1 MNKTKICE
9 ALYALPGAVVVKRRK
24 PLAIPVAIL
33 LAGAAMIVLNNLYG
47 AALSVDLRSALVFTG
62 GVAAVAGIVLV
73 AMRLVGGDGTPYHR
87 CGQCYLRCEELR
99 FSRDA
104 RAMVRECIAGG
115 DVARLLALPRSQV
128 PALAVAL
135 YHTPDNR
142 FAAMQAFEYA
152 ELEYRPLTDLRIV
165 GA

>member
-24 PLAIPVAIL
+24 PLAVPVAVL

-47 AALSVDLRSALVFTG
+47 GALSVDLRSALVFTG
-62 GVAAVAGIVLV
+62 GTAAVVGMVLV

-87 CGQCYLRCEELR
+87 RGQCYLRCEELR

-104 RAMVRECIAGG
+104 RTMVSECIAGG
-115 DVARLLALPRSQV
+115 DVVRLLALPRSQV

-152 ELEYRPLTDLRIV
+152 DLEYRPLTGLRIV
-165 GA
+165 EA

>member
-9 ALYALPGAVVVKRRK
+9 ALYALPGEVVVKRRK
-24 PLAIPVAIL
+24 PLAIPAVVL

-62 GVAAVAGIVLV
+62 AVAALAGMVMVAV
-73 AMRLVGGDGTPYHR
+73 RLAGGDGAPFHSDGR
-87 CGQCYLRCEELR
+87 CYLRCEELR
-99 FSRDA
+99 FGRDA
-104 RAMVRECIAGG
+104 RRQVEECIASG
-115 DVARLLALPRSQV
+115 DVVRLLALPRSEV

-135 YHTPDNR
+135 YRTPDNR
-142 FAAMQAFEYA
+142 FAAMRAFEYA
-152 ELEYRPLTDLRIV
+152 ELEYRPLTGLRIV